1 MGIGESEAKAF
12 WLAFLL
18 SLKERGLEGVKLV
31 ISDSHRGLKAAI
43 QQVFVQTEEQNAHAT
58 WREVGAQLEKSFP
71 AVTEMMDEAEAD
83 VLAYFGFPKA
93 HRVKIHSTNTLERL
107 NKEVKRRADVVGI
120 FPNEESII
128 RLLGAVLTEQNE
140 EWLLQN
146 RYLPQHSMAEIEQT
160 AENDVIEALP
170 LSA

>member
-1 MGIGESEAKAF
+1 MRE
-12 WLAFLL
+12 
-18 SLKERGLEGVKLV
+18 
-31 ISDSHRGLKAAI
+31 
-43 QQVFVQTEEQNAHAT
+43 T
-58 WREVGAQLEKSFP
+58 WREVAGQLEKSNP

-83 VLAYFGFPKA
+83 VLAYFSFPKS

-120 FPNEESII
+120 FPDKESIT
-128 RLLGAVLTEQNE
+128 RLPGAVLTEQNE

-146 RYLPQHSMAEIEQT
+146 RYLPQHTMAEIDQT
-160 AENDVIEALP
+160 TETEVIEALP

>member
-1 MGIGESEAKAF
+1 
-12 WLAFLL
+12 
-18 SLKERGLEGVKLV
+18 
-31 ISDSHRGLKAAI
+31 
-43 QQVFVQTEEQNAHAT
+43 
-58 WREVGAQLEKSFP
+58 

-83 VLAYFGFPKA
+83 VLAYFSFPKT

-120 FPNEESII
+120 FPNEESIT

-146 RYLPQHSMAEIEQT
+146 RYLPQHTMAEIDQATET
-160 AENDVIEALP
+160 EVIEALP